1 MGSWSWSRWDDASS
15 RQWSKVDCT
24 FLKHEAL
31 LTTHRI
37 RNKANLKAAQLV
49 DPSNK
54 ELISMIEG
62 AEYTMAHQDDFITVG
77 DDALLDE
84 DPTGSNS
91 DSDFDIEN
99 KPSAN
104 GTKWCDVK
112 K

>member
-1 MGSWSWSRWDDASS
+1 
-15 RQWSKVDCT
+15 
-24 FLKHEAL
+24 
-31 LTTHRI
+31 
-37 RNKANLKAAQLV
+37 
-49 DPSNK
+49 
-54 ELISMIEG
+54 MIEG

-104 GTKWCDVK
+104 GTK
-112 K
+112 